1 MVHRLRLR
9 ASTPG
14 GAATNVGAST
24 QVATSGE
31 ASLALSSTQVATSG
45 GVAGAS
51 GATRGDPGVDARAQ
65 GDGHRCLLRFT
76 GDVAWRSRT
85 PVHTADAIAALTC
98 WGAGL
103 ITRNAGADGA
113 SIPTPALDGW
123 QCAFYEYRCPKRS
136 GYTNSMAVWAGR
148 MAWPQQQGLREN
160 WSLLVQD
167 ESFFA
172 TRARAAKKPD
182 IPRFG
187 GFAIVLPDVGGRGR
201 SERKRYASRRRS
213 AGHVPHGVV
222 QPGAAALPR
231 LPTRFDIV
239 GFLLQELLAQQLRQR
254 GDHCDRGRVIT
265 GRGNGT
271 EDVRLKANELFLMV
285 NGLVTTRPCQSTSCM

>member
-24 QVATSGE
+24 QVPTSAE
-31 ASLALSSTQVATSG
+31 ASLASSSTQVATSG

-65 GDGHRCLLRFT
+65 GDGHRCLLRLAE
-76 GDVAWRSRT
+76 DVAWRSRT

-113 SIPTPALDGW
+113 AIPTPALDGW
-123 QCAFYEYRCPKRS
+123 QC
-136 GYTNSMAVWAGR
+136 
-148 MAWPQQQGLREN
+148 
-160 WSLLVQD
+160 
-167 ESFFA
+167 
-172 TRARAAKKPD
+172 
-182 IPRFG
+182 
-187 GFAIVLPDVGGRGR
+187 DV
-201 SERKRYASRRRS
+201 S
-213 AGHVPHGVV
+213 HGVV
-222 QPGAAALPR
+222 QAAAAALAR
-231 LPTRFDIV
+231 LRTRFDIV
-239 GFLLQELLAQQLRQR
+239 GVLLQELLAQQMRQR
-254 GDHCDRGRVIT
+254 GDQCDRGRVIT